1 MRTGYWFYLPG
12 LTGYET
18 QALLSE
24 PQASHA
30 VRSRRLK
37 VGDPLWLF
45 NGSGHIAAGR
55 ISDIVQRPLE
65 VHIDLQAGQELPA
78 PRRRIH
84 LLSALPK
91 NERQVTMLDMA
102 TQLGMT
108 DFTVLVCERSVS
120 HMRERGLSR
129 WQRVVIEACK
139 QSHQSWLPVI
149 HPPMGIETLVAK
161 SISPDA
167 VVLLADRGG
176 HSAAQVSPLIADA
189 SVIYLLVGP
198 EGGFTAGERDQLTV
212 VTSASVSLGDSVL
225 RIETAAVAMVS
236 LAGSACLA

>member
-45 NGSGHIAAGR
+45 NGAGHIAPGR

-176 HSAAQVSPLIADA
+176 HSAAQASPLIADA
-189 SVIYLLVGP
+189 SAVYLVVGP
-198 EGGFTAGERDQLTV
+198 GGGFTAGGRGPL
-212 VTSASVSLGDSVL
+212 
-225 RIETAAVAMVS
+225 AAVAGA
-236 LAGSACLA
+236 AGAVGGSG

>member
-45 NGSGHIAAGR
+45 NGAGHIAPGR

-139 QSHQSWLPVI
+139 QSQA
-149 HPPMGIETLVAK
+149 ETQGLG
-161 SISPDA
+161 
-167 VVLLADRGG
+167 L
-176 HSAAQVSPLIADA
+176 
-189 SVIYLLVGP
+189 
-198 EGGFTAGERDQLTV
+198 
-212 VTSASVSLGDSVL
+212 SASCSRSELSLESSEALKCLESLGL
-225 RIETAAVAMVS
+225 K
-236 LAGSACLA
+236 G

>member
-1 MRTGYWFYLPG
+1 MRAGYWFYLPG
-12 LTGYET
+12 LTGHET
-18 QALLSE
+18 QVFLSE

-45 NGSGHIAAGR
+45 NGAGHIAPGR
-55 ISDIVQRPLE
+55 ISDIAQRPLE
-65 VHIDLQAGQELPA
+65 VHIDLEAGWDLPA

-91 NERQVTMLDMA
+91 SERQVTMLDMA

-120 HMRERGLSR
+120 HMRDRGLSR
-129 WQRVVIEACK
+129 WQRVVVEACK
-139 QSHQSWLPVI
+139 QSHQPWLPVI
-149 HPPMGIETLVAK
+149 HPPMSIETLVAK
-161 SISPDA
+161 SISPDV

-176 HSAAQVSPLIADA
+176 HSAAQVSPLIANA
-189 SVIYLLVGP
+189 STIYLLVGP
-198 EGGFTAGERDQLTV
+198 EGGFTACECDQLTT
-212 VTSASVSLGDSVL
+212 VTSGSVSLGDGVL
-225 RIETAAVAMVS
+225 RIETAAVAMVA
-236 LAGSACLA
+236 LVGSACSV

>member
-1 MRTGYWFYLPG
+1 MRTGYWFYLPD
-12 LTGYET
+12 LTGGDT

-45 NGSGHIAAGR
+45 NGAGHIAPGR

-65 VHIDLQAGQELPA
+65 VHIDLEAGQELPA

-102 TQLGMT
+102 VQLGMT
-108 DFTVLVCERSVS
+108 DFSVLMCEHSVS
-120 HMRERGLSR
+120 RMRDRGLSR

-139 QSHQSWLPVI
+139 QSHQPWLPVI
-149 HPPMGIETLVAK
+149 HPPRGIETLV
-161 SISPDA
+161 SQSMSPDT

-176 HSAAQVSPLIADA
+176 HSAAQVSPLIANA
-189 SVIYLLVGP
+189 STIYLLVGP
-198 EGGFTAGERDQLTV
+198 EGGFTACERDQLTT

-225 RIETAAVAMVS
+225 RIETAAVAMVA
-236 LAGSACLA
+236 LAGSACSP